1 MVNCLGKTLKF
12 WRVELTCGAETLGE
26 VPIKSGIFQGD
37 APSPLFIIA
46 LIPLTYILRI
56 ANPGYEFRTGETTNH
71 LLFMD
76 DLTLY
81 SKSERAL
88 DSHNQTVRTFSE
100 NTGMPFRIDKSAM
113 LVMKKGK
120 IVKSDG
126 IELPN
131 DKVIKSLKEGES

>member
-1 MVNCLGKTLKF
+1 
-12 WRVELTCGAETLGE
+12 
-26 VPIKSGIFQGD
+26 
-37 APSPLFIIA
+37 
-46 LIPLTYILRI
+46 
-56 ANPGYEFRTGETTNH
+56 
-71 LLFMD
+71 MD

-81 SKSERAL
+81 SKNERAL

>member
-1 MVNCLGKTLKF
+1 M
-12 WRVELTCGAETLGE
+12 ELTCGAETLGE

>member
-1 MVNCLGKTLKF
+1 M
-12 WRVELTCGAETLGE
+12 ELTYGAETLGE

>member
-1 MVNCLGKTLKF
+1 MFV
-12 WRVELTCGAETLGE
+12 
-26 VPIKSGIFQGD
+26 
-37 APSPLFIIA
+37 IA

-81 SKSERAL
+81 LKSERAL
-88 DSHNQTVRTFSE
+88 DSHNQTVRIFSE
-100 NTGMPFRIDKSAM
+100 NTGMPFRIDKSAI

-126 IELPN
+126 TELPN
-131 DKVIKSLKEGES
+131 D

>member
-1 MVNCLGKTLKF
+1 M
-12 WRVELTCGAETLGE
+12 ELTCGAETLGE

-81 SKSERAL
+81 SKNERAL

>member
-1 MVNCLGKTLKF
+1 M
-12 WRVELTCGAETLGE
+12 ELTCGAETLGE

-113 LVMKKGK
+113 VVMKKGK